1 MVKVITERRPSD
13 LAGTPLYPA
22 YQLPTQCP
30 DCGSAI
36 EREDG
41 EVVAR
46 CTGGLVCPAQRKQ
59 ALIHFASR
67 RAIDID
73 GLGERLIDALVDFGV
88 VHGIADLYRLTVD
101 DLLAM
106 KQRADAAAGD
116 IPDLSLIHI

>member
-1 MVKVITERRPSD
+1 MIPEVVRVVDAERPLD
-13 LAGTPLYPA
+13 AAGQPLHPA

-30 DCGSAI
+30 DCGSAV
-36 EREDG
+36 EREEG

-73 GLGERLIDALVDFGV
+73 GLGERFIDAWSNSVTCTASRTC
-88 VHGIADLYRLTVD
+88 IASGSTTSSR
-101 DLLAM
+101 
-106 KQRADAAAGD
+106 
-116 IPDLSLIHI
+116 